1 MKLRILVTGGAGY
14 IGAHTVRLLLEQGH
28 DVTVADNLSK
38 GYRHNVPAERLYE
51 LDIRETSALA
61 GLMRRRQ
68 IDAVIHFAAFIA
80 VGESMQAPE
89 RYFANNVGGSLSL
102 LTAMVEAGVKRIVF
116 SSTAAVYGNPHTTP
130 ILEDFPIQPVSPYG
144 ESKVMVE
151 TLLRWFDLIHQVRSV
166 ALRYFNAC
174 GADPA
179 GDMGE
184 EHEPETHLIP
194 LLLEAVITGQP
205 VTVFGD
211 DYGTPDGTCI
221 RDYIHVSD
229 LARAHILALE
239 HLMAGG
245 SSSRFNAGTGTG
257 HSVMEVIRAVEEVT
271 GRKVPYLVGK
281 RREGDAARLVASSG
295 KLEEQLG
302 WKRNFS
308 DLRTIVEHAW
318 NFAERRHGVKMSTAT
333 PPQSS

>member
-1 MKLRILVTGGAGY
+1 
-14 IGAHTVRLLLEQGH
+14 
-28 DVTVADNLSK
+28 
-38 GYRHNVPAERLYE
+38 
-51 LDIRETSALA
+51 
-61 GLMRRRQ
+61 
-68 IDAVIHFAAFIA
+68 
-80 VGESMQAPE
+80 
-89 RYFANNVGGSLSL
+89 
-102 LTAMVEAGVKRIVF
+102 
-116 SSTAAVYGNPHTTP
+116 
-130 ILEDFPIQPVSPYG
+130 
-144 ESKVMVE
+144 
-151 TLLRWFDLIHQVRSV
+151 
-166 ALRYFNAC
+166 
-174 GADPA
+174 
-179 GDMGE
+179 
-184 EHEPETHLIP
+184 
-194 LLLEAVITGQP
+194 
-205 VTVFGD
+205 
-211 DYGTPDGTCI
+211 
-221 RDYIHVSD
+221 